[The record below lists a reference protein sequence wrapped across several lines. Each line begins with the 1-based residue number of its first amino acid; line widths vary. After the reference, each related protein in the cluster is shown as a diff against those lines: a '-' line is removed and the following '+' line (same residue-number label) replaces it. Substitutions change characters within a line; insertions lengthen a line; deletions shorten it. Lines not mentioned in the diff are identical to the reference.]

1 MPGMGG
7 SRRRSADRRSAPT
20 IGVDVRQRSR
30 GGMTPSARST
40 NGQSFNGQGR
50 GAGLQ
55 LPGNVPPRGMGG
67 PNGKAMNLGFIKKG
81 RARWMPGVGLA
92 ARAKEVR
99 GNQWPLGEE
108 RICAREA
115 SMGQRMNTGGD
126 GHDLRA
132 YPDSAHVELGADT
145 IVFPRNFSVEEASMI
160 RTASALL
167 VGLTI
172 AAGQASAAPYS
183 GGGSASEFPAATRF
197 ESVRCYGAHCRARV
211 HGYRANGYRSRW
223 HTQDPRHMRTGSQ
236 RWWDAKDRE
245 GSTGRP

>member
-1 MPGMGG
+1 VP
-7 SRRRSADRRSAPT
+7 
-20 IGVDVRQRSR
+20 
-30 GGMTPSARST
+30 
-40 NGQSFNGQGR
+40 
-50 GAGLQ
+50 GAGF
-55 LPGNVPPRGMGG
+55 
-67 PNGKAMNLGFIKKG
+67 A
-81 RARWMPGVGLA
+81 A
-92 ARAKEVR
+92 ARKRSPRKINALV
-99 GNQWPLGEE
+99 GEE
-108 RICAREA
+108 RNCARKA
-115 SMGQRMNTGGD
+115 SMGQRMNSGGD
-126 GHDLRA
+126 GYDLRA

-160 RTASALL
+160 RTASVLL

-183 GGGSASEFPAATRF
+183 GGGSASEFPAAKRF

-211 HGYRANGYRSRW
+211 HGYRAHGYHTRW